1 MERKIIVRAAVREDA
16 AIIAEAVAMAIGD
29 ETALRNYCGEEYI
42 AVLTEIARREATQ
55 YSWQY
60 ALIAEVDGM
69 VAGAIVGYDGAE
81 LYPLREGTFATLR
94 DCIGRTPTIVDE
106 TSEGEYYLDS
116 VGVLPQFRGL
126 GVGRALVSAF
136 CDKVFA
142 MGHNRVGL
150 IVDYENP
157 DAEKLY
163 TSLGFRR
170 VGTRPFFNHQMWHLQ
185 RCAYTL
191 HSVEERTTE
200 LLEQLTALWEASV
213 RASHHFLSEEDI
225 CEIRGFVPTALVG
238 VKHLVVALDEH
249 NTPVAFMGV
258 ENGVLEM
265 LFVSPD
271 HFGKGV
277 GRKIVQ
283 HGIDNYGIKE
293 VTVNEQNP
301 SAVEFYKRMGFSA
314 YKRTEHDEQGR
325 PFPLIYMRIER

>member
-1 MERKIIVRAAVREDA
+1 MESRDIIVRAAVREDA
-16 AIIAEAVAMAIGD
+16 AAIAKSVAMAIGD
-29 ETALRNYCGEEYI
+29 ERALRNYCGEEYI

-60 ALIAEVDGM
+60 ALIAEVGGA
-69 VAGAIVGYDGAE
+69 VAGAVVGYDGAA
-81 LYPLREGTFATLR
+81 LHTLREGTFATLR

-106 TSEGEYYLDS
+106 TSAGEYYLDS

-185 RCAYTL
+185 RCATIANTL
-191 HSVEERTTE
+191 NNIEEHATDTNIRKRVEQSLDITPFQRRVYLE
-200 LLEQLTALWEASV
+200 LLSVPCGQTITYGELARRIGCRSAQALGQALKRNPFAPE
-213 RASHHFLSEEDI
+213 
-225 CEIRGFVPTALVG
+225 VPC
-238 VKHLVVALDEH
+238 HRVVASDGSLGGY
-249 NTPVAFMGV
+249 FGQR
-258 ENGVLEM
+258 NG
-265 LFVSPD
+265 
-271 HFGKGV
+271 K
-277 GRKIVQ
+277 Q
-283 HGIDNYGIKE
+283 
-293 VTVNEQNP
+293 
-301 SAVEFYKRMGFSA
+301 
-314 YKRTEHDEQGR
+314 
-325 PFPLIYMRIER
+325 IERKRELLDIERQQNKE